1 MRLVVQRVTSASV
14 DVEGKR
20 VSQIETGLVV
30 LVGIGDDDTEENVRA
45 AAKKVAS
52 LRIFPDDAGKMN
64 LSVVDAG
71 GEALVVSQFT
81 LYGDTSRGNRPS
93 FVGAARPEIA
103 KPLVDLFAE
112 ELRANAVPTKEGVFG
127 ATMQV
132 SLVNSGPVTIII

>member
-14 DVEGKR
+14 DVDGR
-20 VSQIETGLVV
+20 RISQIDKGLVV
-30 LVGIGDDDTEENVRA
+30 LVGIGDGDTEDQVRA

-52 LRIFPDDAGKMN
+52 LRIFADEAGKMN
-64 LSVVDAG
+64 LSIVDAG

-93 FVGAARPEIA
+93 FTDAARPEVA
-103 KPLVDLFAE
+103 KPLADLFAE
-112 ELRANAVPTKEGVFG
+112 ELRANAVDTKEGVFG
-127 ATMQV
+127 ANMQV